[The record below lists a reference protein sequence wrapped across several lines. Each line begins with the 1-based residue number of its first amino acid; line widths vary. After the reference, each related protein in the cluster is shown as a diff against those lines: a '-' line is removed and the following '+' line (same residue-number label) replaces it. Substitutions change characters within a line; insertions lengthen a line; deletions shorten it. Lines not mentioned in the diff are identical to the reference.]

1 MADMKVLPTTSNW
14 QHYDG
19 YVYFWLLD
27 LFSNAHINGNHV
39 YGNIMIFVMLW
50 KCRKFRQ
57 VICSRFFSHRVRH
70 TLIDWFCKAT
80 EERKIREISFCLFFR
95 IIPNII
101 WKKNVINFRYI
112 VNVINLVYNFAAIFR
127 PFSVLYLECYFS
139 LPAKTTLTALFS
151 IRMSNSNKFD
161 IEKFQIH
168 LFSSNTWTKRMRP
181 H

>member
-1 MADMKVLPTTSNW
+1 MADMQVLPTTSNW
-14 QHYDG
+14 QHYYG

-80 EERKIREISFCLFFR
+80 EERKIKEIFFFFSR

-101 WKKNVINFRYI
+101 WKKIINFRYI
-112 VNVINLVYNFAAIFR
+112 LNVFNLVYNFAASFGPFPYYILNAIFLFQQR
-127 PFSVLYLECYFS
+127 PLSLLY
-139 LPAKTTLTALFS
+139 
-151 IRMSNSNKFD
+151 
-161 IEKFQIH
+161 FQ
-168 LFSSNTWTKRMRP
+168 
-181 H
+181 